1 MSHKPDDSL
10 KHKLSDAVKPD
21 TSNPIPT
28 HSKQGRPNDA
38 KEPRDAD
45 VKLSN
50 ARANSGIENP
60 KDHMVDIGRGEETSG
75 RQGQ

>member
-1 MSHKPDDSL
+1 MSHKPDGSL

-28 HSKQGRPNDA
+28 HSRQGRPNDA
-38 KEPRDAD
+38 KEPRDAA
-45 VKLSN
+45 VKLAN
-50 ARANSGIENP
+50 ARTNSGIGSN

-75 RQGQ
+75 RRGQ